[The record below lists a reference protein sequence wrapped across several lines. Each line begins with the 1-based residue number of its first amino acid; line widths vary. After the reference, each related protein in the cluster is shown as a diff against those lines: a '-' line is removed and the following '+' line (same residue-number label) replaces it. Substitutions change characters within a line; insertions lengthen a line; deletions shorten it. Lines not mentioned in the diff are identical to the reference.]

1 MERKYTEVGLEVLD
15 YLILF
20 HTHGLKLEELCSQ
33 LLSVSSLS
41 NGGKRWSGQTTC
53 CSGRWPLS

>member
-20 HTHGLKLEELCSQ
+20 HTHGVKPEELGSP
-33 LLSVSSLS
+33 LLRVSCLS
-41 NGGKRWSGQTTC
+41 NVGGRQSGQTTGC
-53 CSGRWPLS
+53 RGR